1 LRLAEK
7 KNQVSKGDE
16 PVPEKINL
24 KIGAQV
30 IAMTNGKG
38 YQNGSIGVVTDFIE
52 DDNEDSVVVQ
62 FNSQST
68 PIVVHPHTWSIYAYL
83 KFEGH
88 YQKVQIGEYSQI
100 PLRLGYA
107 ITIHKAQGQ
116 TYKRVSVQP
125 AGWACMSRYQE

>member
-1 LRLAEK
+1 MRLAEK

-62 FNSQST
+62 FNS
-68 PIVVHPHTWSIYAYL
+68 IL
-83 KFEGH
+83 NL
-88 YQKVQIGEYSQI
+88 
-100 PLRLGYA
+100 LRL
-107 ITIHKAQGQ
+107 
-116 TYKRVSVQP
+116 
-125 AGWACMSRYQE
+125 